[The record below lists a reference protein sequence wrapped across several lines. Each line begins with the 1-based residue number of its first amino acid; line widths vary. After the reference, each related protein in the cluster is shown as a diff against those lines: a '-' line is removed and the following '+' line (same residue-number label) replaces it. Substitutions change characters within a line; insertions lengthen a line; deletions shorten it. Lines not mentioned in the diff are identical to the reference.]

1 MKKLAQKRE
10 GCTVFPAPEPEECVA
25 LNPPSLQ
32 WVPEPGAA
40 SYRVTVRDDSGRLV
54 AERECSVNFLR
65 FSAPFAP
72 GRYTWNVFAC
82 GAERGEWA
90 FVLPEDAELFLPPTA
105 RELLDALP
113 RERPRHIYFPEDLA
127 PLAAAYGRQ
136 LDRLERNRAIAF
148 ADGIMRYPD
157 FWRPEGGRIDYRSAL
172 DEVRR
177 FLDRDTVACA
187 LLWLFRRDRE
197 AGEFAR
203 RALLA
208 VCEWNPAGP
217 CSVSGEWGDEIGLSI
232 VRTLPAVF
240 DWVYELLSAKE
251 RNWAAA
257 TLRQHAR
264 QVHELLTNGNY
275 AGNAGRS
282 HSGRLPAYLGE
293 LALVLHGMIPEEECE
308 RYLAY
313 ALDLYGSIF
322 PHYGGR
328 DGGWAEGVF
337 YASSYTKWYLPFFF
351 AVERL
356 SGFSFF
362 AKPFYRHVAEFF
374 LHFAVP
380 GMKCHP
386 FGDGH
391 WDTRTEWPG
400 FQAQNPFGVY
410 ADRFGPELARNFSR
424 RCDEAIDH
432 YELHLLDVI
441 VPPPRAKL
449 RELPR
454 IGSDRSYVS
463 LDTGLASLHTDLA
476 HPERDIAM
484 YARASRYGT
493 PSHQHADQGDFAILA
508 GGRGLIVPSGS
519 FGYQFGE
526 PHHRVWTQQTVS
538 ANCVLIDGSGQK
550 KESAEAT
557 ARMEPELE
565 RGKVSRLKLHLEP
578 AYPMLRRYL
587 RTLEF
592 NHETG
597 VLTVTDEIEADHPAV
612 VDWR

>member
-90 FVLPEDAELFLPPTA
+90 FVVPEDAELFLPPTA

-264 QVHELLTNGNY
+264 QVYELLTNGNY

-328 DGGWAEGVF
+328 DGG
-337 YASSYTKWYLPFFF
+337 
-351 AVERL
+351 
-356 SGFSFF
+356 
-362 AKPFYRHVAEFF
+362 
-374 LHFAVP
+374 
-380 GMKCHP
+380 
-386 FGDGH
+386 
-391 WDTRTEWPG
+391 
-400 FQAQNPFGVY
+400 
-410 ADRFGPELARNFSR
+410 ADELAGV
-424 RCDEAIDH
+424 A
-432 YELHLLDVI
+432 
-441 VPPPRAKL
+441 L
-449 RELPR
+449 R
-454 IGSDRSYVS
+454 DQA
-463 LDTGLASLHTDLA
+463 DDAQA
-476 HPERDIAM
+476 
-484 YARASRYGT
+484 
-493 PSHQHADQGDFAILA
+493 PS
-508 GGRGLIVPSGS
+508 
-519 FGYQFGE
+519 
-526 PHHRVWTQQTVS
+526 
-538 ANCVLIDGSGQK
+538 VL
-550 KESAEAT
+550 
-557 ARMEPELE
+557 
-565 RGKVSRLKLHLEP
+565 GKV
-578 AYPMLRRYL
+578 
-587 RTLEF
+587 
-592 NHETG
+592 
-597 VLTVTDEIEADHPAV
+597 V
-612 VDWR
+612 